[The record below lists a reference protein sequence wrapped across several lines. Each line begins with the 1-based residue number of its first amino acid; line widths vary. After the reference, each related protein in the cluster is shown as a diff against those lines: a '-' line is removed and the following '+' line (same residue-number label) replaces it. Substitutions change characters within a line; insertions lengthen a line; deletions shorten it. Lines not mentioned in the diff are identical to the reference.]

1 MATITNVS
9 ANRFYS
15 RADNGFCLL
24 PKESKEV
31 TTQHAICYL
40 GSNEIKVEFSSS
52 DDFSNVSELRLLSLK
67 RTLKLDENL
76 SAKDIIK
83 LYMPKKT
90 IKQSLNL
97 PKKTSKKTTSKETK
111 GDKE

>member
-24 PKESKEV
+24 HKESKEV

-52 DDFSNVSELRLLSLK
+52 DDFSNISELRLLSLK

-76 SAKDIIK
+76 SAKDIIQ
-83 LYMPKKT
+83 LFMPKKT
-90 IKQSLNL
+90 IKQRLNF
-97 PKKTSKKTTSKETK
+97 PKPTSKKTTSKETK
-111 GDKE
+111 AHKE